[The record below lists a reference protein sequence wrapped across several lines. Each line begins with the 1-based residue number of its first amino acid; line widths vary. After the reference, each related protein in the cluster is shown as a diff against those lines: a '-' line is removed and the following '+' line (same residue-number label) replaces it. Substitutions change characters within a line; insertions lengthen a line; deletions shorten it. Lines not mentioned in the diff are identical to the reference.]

1 MNPAANDMAVL
12 LDAIRFAA
20 EKHRDQRRKGA
31 SASPYINH
39 PIAVADLLARVGR
52 IDDIATL
59 VAAVLHDTIED
70 TETTGEE
77 LERHFGAVVRA
88 IVEEISDDN
97 TLSSARRKQLQ
108 VERSPTLSAAAR
120 RIRIADKTCNALD
133 VAYAPPDSWSLSRRR
148 DYLDWTERV
157 VAGCRGVD
165 PALEAHYD
173 AMLARAR
180 AGLPS
185 N

>member
-1 MNPAANDMAVL
+1 MDPAVNDLAVL
-12 LDAIRFAA
+12 LGAIRFAA

-31 SASPYINH
+31 NASPYINH
-39 PIAVADLLARVGR
+39 PIAVGDRLAPVGHVDDL
-52 IDDIATL
+52 ATHE
-59 VAAVLHDTIED
+59 AAVHHDTNEV
-70 TETTGEE
+70 TQTTGQE
-77 LERHFGAVVRA
+77 LEHHFGPVVRA
-88 IVEEISDDN
+88 IVEEISDDKR
-97 TLSSARRKQLQ
+97 LPSARRKQLQ
-108 VERSPTLSAAAR
+108 VERAPTLSVPAR

-173 AMLARAR
+173 AILARAR
-180 AGLPS
+180 ANLPVD
-185 N
+185 